1 MTVHRLPPVFVDAA
15 GWIAVVRRGDAV
27 AWLGKLP
34 TAGLGRAHT
43 SDYVVAEAFSFIQ
56 RNHRR
61 EAALRFLE
69 AVESGKFILHPSD
82 ADLLDRAMA
91 EAREH
96 SFQRELSLVD
106 WTSAL
111 LMRDHG
117 IQHILTTD
125 RGFAQLGFNVL
136 P

>member
-1 MTVHRLPPVFVDAA
+1 MALRLPSVFIDSAA
-15 GWIAVVRRGDAV
+15 WIDVVANEHADR
-27 AWLGKLP
+27 WLDRLP
-34 TAGLGRAHT
+34 TEGLGQAHT

-61 EAALRFLE
+61 AAALSLLDT
-69 AVESGKFILHPSD
+69 VESSKFILHPSD
-82 ADLLDRAMA
+82 ADLVDRAMA
-91 EAREH
+91 EARKR
-96 SFQRELSLVD
+96 SFKRELSLVD

-117 IQHILTTD
+117 IRHVLTTD
-125 RGFAQLGFNVL
+125 RGFAQLGFTVL